1 MNQNVLAVKKAKAP
15 PSGMVVSA
23 SHGRVRICVSEKKRN
38 KSYFESLIHSL
49 KSWPTVKKITAN
61 PVTGSLLIHSTL
73 GKEELVSLLE
83 KNGWLSITSP
93 NAQRATPSRVPESRR
108 GTHHPSAGA
117 PELSAL
123 VGMTLLGLAAWQ
135 GSRGKFLPAGLTL
148 VFQASEFLRSWHMR
162 PTTARF
168 EPLSE
173 GL

>member
-1 MNQNVLAVKKAKAP
+1 MNPNALAVKKSKAP
-15 PSGMVVSA
+15 TSGLLISA
-23 SHGRVRICVSEKKRN
+23 SQGRFRICVSEKKRD

-49 KSWPTVKKITAN
+49 RSLPTIKKITAN
-61 PVTGSLLIHSTL
+61 PVTGSLLIYSSL

-83 KNGWLSITSP
+83 KNGSLSITSQ
-93 NAQRATPSRVPESRR
+93 NGERATPPRGRKSRR
-108 GTHHPSAGA
+108 EIDYHPAGA

-148 VFQASEFLRSWHMR
+148 VFQASEFLRSWQLR
-162 PTTARF
+162 PTATRF